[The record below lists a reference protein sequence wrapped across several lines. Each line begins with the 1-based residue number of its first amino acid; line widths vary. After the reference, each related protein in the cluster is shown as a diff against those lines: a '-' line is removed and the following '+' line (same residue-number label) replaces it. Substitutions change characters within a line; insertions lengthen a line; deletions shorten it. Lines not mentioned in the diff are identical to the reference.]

1 MKKRI
6 FAGFCE
12 EKIEEGKVADHCH
25 LTGKFR
31 GAAHEL
37 CNLQAR
43 VPKFT
48 PVFMHNL
55 DGYDSHL
62 FIKNAGNEFGEISAI
77 ANNEEKYVSFSLKI
91 VWGEFEDKEG
101 KKHKLFH
108 EIRFL
113 DSLKFM
119 NYPLADLVKNLGKED
134 LHCLKRFFTPE
145 DAELLSRKGIYPY
158 EFMDSFEKFDLKKF
172 AGEKMNF
179 FRS

>member
-1 MKKRI
+1 MGKIFLEMLVEEVKWILTDIQEPLLKKNTKRI
-6 FAGFCE
+6 IWKEGEKEAFEKTDICWFCE

-62 FIKNAGNEFGEISAI
+62 FIKNG
-77 ANNEEKYVSFSLKI
+77 
-91 VWGEFEDKEG
+91 G
-101 KKHKLFH
+101 K
-108 EIRFL
+108 
-113 DSLKFM
+113 
-119 NYPLADLVKNLGKED
+119 
-134 LHCLKRFFTPE
+134 
-145 DAELLSRKGIYPY
+145 
-158 EFMDSFEKFDLKKF
+158 
-172 AGEKMNF
+172 
-179 FRS
+179 